1 MDPHWNIESVMKPPK
16 MWNITRTGKG
26 ENTGRPIEHKPS
38 SAAEEPANGA
48 PLSGEANPMGN
59 ANRVVSFN
67 DQVGRGTAQDSLTD
81 TRNTMEKSSIGS
93 QPSKESG
100 GGTPTNQI
108 TNPSLVRLIVTTTC
122 KSTGSKTPSKNRNK
136 PIGKKGSKTKR
147 MDPNPNFRMKPE
159 KKEALRKEREAK
171 RLAKAA
177 KKATK
182 AEEKMAKK
190 QKMPIEEAIC
200 EPCRVN

>member
-1 MDPHWNIESVMKPPK
+1 MDPYWNIESVMKPPK
-16 MWNITRTGKG
+16 LWNITRKGKG
-26 ENTGRPIEHKPS
+26 ENTGRPVEYKPP

-48 PLSGEANPMGN
+48 PLSGKTNPMGN

-67 DQVGRGTAQDSLTD
+67 DQVGQGTAQDSLTD

-93 QPSKESG
+93 P
-100 GGTPTNQI
+100 
-108 TNPSLVRLIVTTTC
+108 LVRLIVTTTC
-122 KSTGSKTPSKNRNK
+122 RSTGSKTSSKHKHK
-136 PIGKKGSKTKR
+136 PIGKKGSKKKR
-147 MDPNPNFRMKPE
+147 TDPNPEFRTKTE
-159 KKEALRKEREAK
+159 KYEALRKEREAK

-182 AEEKMAKK
+182 AEKKMAKK
-190 QKMPIEEAIC
+190 QKEPKEEATC